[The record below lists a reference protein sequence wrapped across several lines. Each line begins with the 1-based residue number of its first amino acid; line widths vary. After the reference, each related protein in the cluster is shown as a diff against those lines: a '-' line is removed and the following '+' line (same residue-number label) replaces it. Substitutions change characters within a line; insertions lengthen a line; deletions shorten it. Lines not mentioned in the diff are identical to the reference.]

1 MNKEL
6 TVGEVYKSVQLATA
20 TFSDGGTVNEKDIK
34 NIHAGIKNL
43 NIRDYLMGLP
53 NEIGLDKSIEFVK
66 ILKTNSKP
74 STPWRTILSAYA
86 YEQGKIKEAK
96 DLLPKGNYPLATL
109 LSRVYKAEW
118 PPYSLVEMRNQLHP
132 SVKKNLEQD
141 QNKLLKETI

>member
-6 TVGEVYKSVQLATA
+6 TVREVYESVQSATA

-34 NIHAGIKNL
+34 NIHTGIKNL
-43 NIRDYLMGLP
+43 DIRDYLMGLP

-66 ILKTNSKP
+66 ILKTNSKT
-74 STPWRTILSAYA
+74 SVPWRTILSAYA
-86 YEQGKIKEAK
+86 YEQGKVQEAK

-109 LSRVYKAEW
+109 LNRVYKQEW
-118 PPYSLVEMRNQLHP
+118 PPYTLVEMRNKLHP
-132 SVKKNLEQD
+132 VVKKNLEQD